1 MKRWDNC
8 YESLYLGSSVPWKAC
23 EISLIYC
30 FKIWKIA
37 QPHKCGWET
46 CTDFC
51 KFLVFQK
58 SLFVIIADQ
67 KIFLRK
73 MKDIVEISKSE

>member
-1 MKRWDNC
+1 MKVFIW
-8 YESLYLGSSVPWKAC
+8 EVSVPWKAC